1 MAAWVNQHSFFLA
14 AAGVWIAVAV
24 LLVRDGFRPMDGVA
38 LAALAL
44 ASWGAYA
51 LLRPAPG
58 STGEADALRAQI
70 GAGRP
75 VLLEFQS
82 PF

>member
-14 AAGVWIAVAV
+14 AVAVWIAVAV
-24 LLVRDGFRPMDGVA
+24 LLLRDGFRPMDGVA

-44 ASWGAYA
+44 ASWAAYA
-51 LLRPAPG
+51 LLRPAAG
-58 STGEADALRAQI
+58 AAGEAEAVRAQI

-82 PF
+82 PY